1 MCRIIHHH
9 DDEDDNDEQY
19 GNSINKLKA
28 IIGRKIMS
36 VILKFN
42 LIFLA

>member
-9 DDEDDNDEQY
+9 DDDDEQY

-28 IIGRKIMS
+28 VIGRKIMY
-36 VILKFN
+36 VLLQIFKFS